1 MLLRCIRGKVNVHSL
16 SCINVS
22 FIWVRVDVGEGRI
35 GDKVRCSIDV
45 GGGSEHS
52 KECVAVSG
60 VIESAVEVVGVIAVA
75 VAGAGADWVFAGVV
89 GVVVVIGIVVVVGVI
104 GVC

>member
-1 MLLRCIRGKVNVHSL
+1 M
-16 SCINVS
+16 
-22 FIWVRVDVGEGRI
+22 
-35 GDKVRCSIDV
+35 

-75 VAGAGADWVFAGVV
+75 GADWVFAGAV
-89 GVVVVIGIVVVVGVI
+89 GVVVVTGIVVVAGVI